1 MDGTLGSQTAL
12 MLDGSGV
19 QITSREELAE
29 IVRAGAEAGWPVA
42 VHAIGDRANREAL
55 DAFEQTR
62 DAWQPRGLRPR
73 IEHAQCLA
81 PEDLPRFAQIGVA
94 ASVQF
99 SHATSDRDLAER
111 FWGDRVE
118 GAYAFRS
125 LLDSGAVVANGSDA
139 PIEELDPWAGIV
151 AGVLRT
157 IGGRPA
163 WRPEQAV
170 TLDQA
175 LHATCVA
182 PSWLSHDERN
192 RGTLVPGRLA
202 DLVVLDRDPFACAP
216 DELPEVKVFAT
227 MVGGRWV
234 HNPPPW

>member
-1 MDGTLGSQTAL
+1 
-12 MLDGSGV
+12 
-19 QITSREELAE
+19 
-29 IVRAGAEAGWPVA
+29 
-42 VHAIGDRANREAL
+42 
-55 DAFEQTR
+55 
-62 DAWQPRGLRPR
+62 
-73 IEHAQCLA
+73 
-81 PEDLPRFAQIGVA
+81 
-94 ASVQF
+94 VQF
-99 SHATSDRDLAER
+99 RHATSDRDLAER
-111 FWGDRVE
+111 FWDGKLE

-125 LLDSGAVVANGSDA
+125 LIDSGAVVVNGSDA

-151 AGVLRT
+151 SGVLRT
-157 IGGRPA
+157 ADDRPA
-163 WRPEQAV
+163 WRPEEVV

-202 DLVVLDRDPFACAP
+202 DLVVLDRDPYACEPA
-216 DELPEVKVFAT
+216 ELPEVQVFAT